1 MPDFSSSSTA
11 FDALEL
17 QYQISEVLAL
27 ITSLRPDPEG
37 QLISRAKL
45 RILAAISGDD
55 DLIRHVSDADDH
67 TLFWDVGGEII
78 SQKVSLLELPA
89 G

>member
-1 MPDFSSSSTA
+1 MSNS

-17 QYQISEVLAL
+17 QHQISEVLAL

-45 RILAAISGDD
+45 RLMAAIAGDD
-55 DLIRHVSDADDH
+55 DLIRFATEADDH
-67 TLFWDVGGEII
+67 TLFWEVGGEII
-78 SQKVSLLELPA
+78 QQRVSLLELPA